1 MILLVGFLL
10 GFREGL
16 EAALIT
22 GAVFGALD
30 KTGQRQWRRY
40 VWSGL
45 AAALMISVAAGWGL
59 HRLGITLE
67 GKAEQIFE
75 GVTMILA
82 AGILT
87 WMIFW
92 MQKQSGNLQEGLV
105 KNVHRAADTNNGWG
119 IFSLVFFA
127 VFREGL
133 ELALFLTAAGLN
145 AGTKLSLIGGLVG
158 LAAAAALGWA
168 LFKSLIQLRLSTFF
182 RVTGVLFILIAAGL
196 LAYGIHEF
204 NELGWIPG
212 IISPVW
218 DINQILPEQSV
229 LGSLLKAILGY
240 NGNPSLTEVGSYIIY
255 MVVMFYFSQQHR
267 RDVVSAAG

>member
-1 MILLVGFLL
+1 MLVGFLL
-10 GFREGL
+10 GIREGL

-22 GAVFGALD
+22 GAVMGALD
-30 KTGQRQWRRY
+30 KTGQRRLRSY

-45 AAALMISVAAGWGL
+45 SAAVLISVFAGWGL
-59 HRLGITLE
+59 YWLGVSLE
-67 GKAEQIFE
+67 GNAEKIFE

-92 MQKQSGNLQEGLV
+92 MQKQAGNLQDGLV
-105 KNVHRAADTNNGWG
+105 RDIGQAADLNNGWG
-119 IFSLVFFA
+119 IFSLVFFS

-133 ELALFLTAAGLN
+133 ELALFLTAAGLH
-145 AGTKLSLIGGLVG
+145 AGSQLSLIGGLVG
-158 LAAAAALGWA
+158 VAAAAAIGWA
-168 LFKSLIQLRLSTFF
+168 IFKSLIQLQLSAFF

-212 IISPVW
+212 IVSPVW
-218 DINQILPEQSV
+218 NINPILPEQSV
-229 LGSLLKAILGY
+229 IGSLLKSILGY
-240 NGNPSLTEVGSYIIY
+240 NGNPTLTEVSVYILY
-255 MVVMFYFSQQHR
+255 LLSMFFFLQPTHR
-267 RDVVSAAG
+267 DDIVTDAG